1 VSDYLDQLA
10 LRVQQPEFA
19 VQPRPVSRFESPS
32 HATLVTPEPPAPEE
46 ADEPGSPSAV
56 IILSETG
63 VDKPEQHTDNHNRHE
78 AETEASLSVVAR
90 PVKESHTPHPGQST
104 TEPPI
109 VTHPVSTEATH
120 HSLHAVTYPAL
131 RRQPTEQRARIDRSP
146 VEPVQPPVRLD
157 KPMDHAD
164 IASSNLS
171 GRRELAGLAERIVR
185 GEREQTQPLAGSK
198 RPTGTAGNASFNLLR
213 RPEFTEFQEPVVRD
227 TRERIPQ
234 SVKIVNP
241 VEKSASPLAPGTTY
255 HGQTEVESEPSGAE
269 PLFGRQAELMPKA
282 GFAPM
287 PEREVFK
294 PLAEPTAPPL
304 GVERSADTPTIQVTI
319 GRVEIRATVESP
331 PARKPQAK
339 APVMSLD
346 EYLRQRNGGRG

>member
-19 VQPRPVSRFESPS
+19 VQPRPVSRFESPRHVS
-32 HATLVTPEPPAPEE
+32 LVAPEPPAPGE

-56 IILSETG
+56 FIPGEIG
-63 VDKPEQHTDNHNRHE
+63 ADRPAQHADNRMRNE
-78 AETEASLSVVAR
+78 AETVASLSVPQ
-90 PVKESHTPHPGQST
+90 PVKESHKPYPEQST
-104 TEPPI
+104 PEPPI
-109 VTHPVSTEATH
+109 VPTTIRAGATH
-120 HSLHAVTYPAL
+120 NLLHEVRYPVL
-131 RRQPTEQRARIDRSP
+131 HRQPTEQRARMDRSP
-146 VEPVQPPVRLD
+146 VEPVQTPVRLD
-157 KPMDHAD
+157 KPAAHAD
-164 IASSNLS
+164 IAASNLS
-171 GRRELAGLAERIVR
+171 GRRELAGLAERVVR

-198 RPTGTAGNASFNLLR
+198 RPAGTAGNASFNLLR

-241 VEKSASPLAPGTTY
+241 VEKSASPLAPRTTY

-269 PLFGRQAELMPKA
+269 PLFDRQAELMPKA

-331 PARKPQAK
+331 PARKPPAK